1 MRYAIACLQHPA
13 LHMKHDYYY
22 TGNEWAG
29 YPPLWSWRRD
39 VALTFSEH
47 FIAEEWMKKLID
59 QGITTNDGEIIDGT
73 VYALYLKEV

>member
-1 MRYAIACLQHPA
+1 
-13 LHMKHDYYY
+13 
-22 TGNEWAG
+22 
-29 YPPLWSWRRD
+29 